1 MTNKELLDNSE
12 LKTNYKVLKSK
23 AITLILFP
31 IVSLNKKLMAISIF
45 NDGPKRTEYELSENN
60 NGELIFTNL
69 LTSQVNVFDIT
80 ELNLGKIH
88 FRYENGLCE
97 TFEVK
102 DLKQS
107 SDLQQYLV

>member
-1 MTNKELLDNSE
+1 MTSKQVLEQSDLTGS
-12 LKTNYKVLKSK
+12 YKVLKSK
-23 AITLILFP
+23 HRVLILLP
-31 IVSLNKKLMAISIF
+31 ITGLNKKLMII
-45 NDGPKRTEYELSENN
+45 NVYENQLKRTEYK
-60 NGELIFTNL
+60 LIESGDNLLFVNL
-69 LTSQVNVFDIT
+69 LTSQESVFDIS

-102 DLKQS
+102 PLEPL